1 MVLREIATKLGKDSD
16 RARFANA
23 NLARSEGATTA
34 TTRAP
39 TPGSPGGPVGARF
52 DAAAGGGIEN
62 SEPARLACQPQPG
75 RAAAKTRGL
84 TAPLVV
90 V

>member
-1 MVLREIATKLGKDSD
+1 MLRKIAAKLGKDSD

-52 DAAAGGGIEN
+52 DAAAGGIED
-62 SEPARLACQPQPG
+62 SEPARLAGQPQPG

-84 TAPLVV
+84 TPSPVV